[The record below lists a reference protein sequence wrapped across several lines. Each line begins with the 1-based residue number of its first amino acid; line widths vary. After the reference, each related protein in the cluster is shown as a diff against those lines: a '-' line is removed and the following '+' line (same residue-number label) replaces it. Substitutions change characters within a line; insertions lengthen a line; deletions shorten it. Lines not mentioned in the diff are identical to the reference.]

1 MIKRTKLL
9 TVASTTIALLVAVS
23 SNAQDR
29 AVSSQVTETS
39 EGSQIAE
46 SQPGFSPVPSENQVI
61 ANADGVAIDGFDPV
75 AYFDEGQAVKGVEIH
90 SCEYLN
96 RTWHFSSAENR
107 DKFLS
112 NPEKFSPQYGGFC
125 AHSLGRNKL
134 IASNPQA
141 FSIRDDKLYLYAN
154 KGLASKDAKR
164 DDIKFKFNKTERDNN
179 WFTYQSDF

>member
-9 TVASTTIALLVAVS
+9 TVSSAAIALLVAVS
-23 SNAQDR
+23 SNAQEH

-39 EGSQIAE
+39 EATESSQSAEGSQPAE
-46 SQPGFSPVPSENQVI
+46 DSQPAEGSQPAELQPGFSPVPSENQVI

-134 IASNPQA
+134 IASNPKA
-141 FSIRDDKLYLYAN
+141 FSIRDDKLYLYA
-154 KGLASKDAKR
+154 LSL
-164 DDIKFKFNKTERDNN
+164 IHI
-179 WFTYQSDF
+179 